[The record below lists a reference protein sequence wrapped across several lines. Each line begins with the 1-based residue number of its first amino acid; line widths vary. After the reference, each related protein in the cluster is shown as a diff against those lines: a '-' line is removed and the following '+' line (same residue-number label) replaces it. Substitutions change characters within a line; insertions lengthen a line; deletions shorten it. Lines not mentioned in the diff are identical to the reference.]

1 MRVSYTLIIFI
12 VQREFNQRTGILKR
26 AYNQT
31 ISCIKLARNSLC
43 AERSSIILMRV
54 AKFATVKG
62 HGEEFVCML
71 QSLLCHGTMTVHQF
85 IDKTN
90 GLIGRNVFPSNTR
103 ETLVND
109 MERIIRDE
117 SGPKLFA
124 VLREY
129 VL

>member
-1 MRVSYTLIIFI
+1 MHVLYILIVFI
-12 VQREFNQRTGILKR
+12 VQREFKRRTGILRR
-26 AYNQT
+26 AYDQT
-31 ISCIKLARNSLC
+31 ISCIKMARNSLC
-43 AERSSIILMRV
+43 AERSSIVLMRV
-54 AKFATVKG
+54 AKFAVVKG
-62 HGEEFVCML
+62 HGKEFVGML
-71 QSLLCHGTMTVHQF
+71 QRLLCHGTMTVHQF

-90 GLIGRNVFPSNTR
+90 GLIGRDVFPSDTR
-103 ETLVND
+103 AALVKD